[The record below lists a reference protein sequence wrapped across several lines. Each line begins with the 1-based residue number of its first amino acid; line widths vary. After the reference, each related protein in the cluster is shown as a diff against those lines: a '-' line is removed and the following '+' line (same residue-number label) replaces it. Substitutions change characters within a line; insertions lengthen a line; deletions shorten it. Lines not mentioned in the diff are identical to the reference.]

1 MIESNEFKTKE
12 WMPYKDSNMVSV
24 EQVRKTV
31 YNLSRYNKSMIEG
44 LIIKMGMDY
53 IEYSDLEGET
63 EKEKVISLFY
73 LCQKQNLLNNLYAAI
88 RDFDTTDLNLFI
100 EKNTPVILS
109 KIERDENWK
118 IADYYPTGFSIYVP
132 KSKTQSL
139 NVIAA
144 YSYDTWRY
152 VYSEK
157 FRTLMSLLDK

>member
-1 MIESNEFKTKE
+1 MRAMFILLMCLLAQIAYSQ
-12 WMPYKDSNMVSV
+12 DSNLM
-24 EQVRKTV
+24 T
-31 YNLSRYNKSMIEG
+31 
-44 LIIKMGMDY
+44 
-53 IEYSDLEGET
+53 SDLEIRIKHVPGRNYDDFLGAYTIVSVCSDKIEIRT
-63 EKEKVISLFY
+63 HRKKFFVI
-73 LCQKQNLLNNLYAAI
+73 
-88 RDFDTTDLNLFI
+88 TDKDSVATVRGLISDLFI